1 MKNPAEV
8 ARGYLTLGK
17 IKTEQTAVR
26 LLLLGMLAGAF
37 IALAGAAA
45 TFGNVYVGKV
55 AGAAIF
61 PAGLTMVVL
70 AGSELFTGNCLL
82 IIPLLEREIRLR
94 ALLRA
99 WLCAPGG
106 GDLVVPGEG
115 ALTWRDAVVT
125 GVSDWDTLFEGG
137 SCAVD
142 FTCYDP
148 VAYGAARSCAGTE
161 LEVLGTWPT
170 LPVMTLTA
178 AAGTAVKVADDAGRY
193 VLVERDLSAGDEVVM
208 DFASES
214 VTVDGEG
221 ASADVGVGSAFFS
234 LSPGAH
240 VLTFSGCSAHEVAWT
255 ERWL

>member
-1 MKNPAEV
+1 MSGFSYAGRDFSPYVQAELVEPAAHVLEPRAFPV
-8 ARGYLTLGK
+8 SGRPG
-17 IKTEQTAVR
+17 AV
-26 LLLLGMLAGAF
+26 LL
-37 IALAGAAA
+37 
-45 TFGNVYVGKV
+45 
-55 AGAAIF
+55 
-61 PAGLTMVVL
+61 
-70 AGSELFTGNCLL
+70 GSELPPREVRLRLHLDAGSQMTG
-82 IIPLLEREIRLR
+82 LELSRLR

-99 WLCAPGG
+99 WLCVPGG
-106 GDLVVPGEG
+106 GDLALPGEG

-170 LPVMTLTA
+170 LPAVTLTA
-178 AAGTAVKVADDAGRY
+178 AAGSAVKVADDAGRY
-193 VLVERDLSAGDEVVM
+193 VLVERDLSAGDEVAM

-214 VTVDGEG
+214 VTVGGED
-221 ASADVGVGSAFFS
+221 ASADVGVGSTFFS
-234 LSPGAH
+234 LAPGAH
-240 VLTFSGCSAHEVAWT
+240 VLTFSGCSAHEAAWT

>member
-1 MKNPAEV
+1 MSGFSYAGRDFSPYLQAELIEPPAHALEPRAFPV
-8 ARGYLTLGK
+8 PGRPGA
-17 IKTEQTAVR
+17 
-26 LLLLGMLAGAF
+26 LLLGCELPPREVR
-37 IALAGAAA
+37 LR
-45 TFGNVYVGKV
+45 
-55 AGAAIF
+55 
-61 PAGLTMVVL
+61 LHL
-70 AGSELFTGNCLL
+70 DAGSQMTEGELS
-82 IIPLLEREIRLR
+82 RLR

-99 WLCAPGG
+99 WLCEPGG

-148 VAYGAARSCAGTE
+148 VAYGEARSCTGTG

-170 LPVMTLTA
+170 FPAVTLTA
-178 AAGTAVKVADDAGRY
+178 TAGFAVKMADGAGRY
-193 VLVERDLSAGDEVVM
+193 VLVERTFAAGDEVVM
-208 DFASES
+208 DFAAES
-214 VTVDGEG
+214 VTAGGED
-221 ASADVGVGSAFFS
+221 ASADVCVESTFFS

>member
-1 MKNPAEV
+1 MYNGHDLSEYVTAELVEPAGHALSPRALAV
-8 ARGYLTLGK
+8 PGRPGAALLGC
-17 IKTEQTAVR
+17 ELPPREVR
-26 LLLLGMLAGAF
+26 LRLHLD
-37 IALAGAAA
+37 
-45 TFGNVYVGKV
+45 
-55 AGAAIF
+55 
-61 PAGLTMVVL
+61 
-70 AGSELFTGNCLL
+70 AGSQMTPGELS
-82 IIPLLEREIRLR
+82 RLR

-178 AAGTAVKVADDAGRY
+178 AAGSAVKVTDGGGRF

-208 DFASES
+208 DFAAES

-234 LSPGAH
+234 LAPGAH